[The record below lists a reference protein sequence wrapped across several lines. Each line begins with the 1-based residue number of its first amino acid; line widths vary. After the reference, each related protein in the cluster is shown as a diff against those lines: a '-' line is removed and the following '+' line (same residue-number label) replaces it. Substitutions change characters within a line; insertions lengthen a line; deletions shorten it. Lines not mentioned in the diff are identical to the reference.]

1 MKNIQRPGKAAFT
14 LIELLAVIT
23 IIVILAAI
31 VVGSMGY
38 VTDRQA
44 TEKARVQIA
53 LLSKAIEDYKLD
65 NGAYPASDDSAD
77 GTGQSRKLFEALYYD
92 AAKEGS
98 TPSGDNKIYLA
109 ELDPASN
116 KQGWTTGTASSS
128 TRILD
133 PWGNEYRYRSAYG
146 EAGSGGTASKNS
158 NTENPDFDIWSIGK
172 DGRSRPGNPTDASNK
187 DDIKN
192 F

>member
-1 MKNIQRPGKAAFT
+1 MKNIHRAGKAGFT

-23 IIVILAAI
+23 IIVILAGI

-38 VTDRQA
+38 VNDRRA
-44 TEKARVQIA
+44 TQTAKVQIA
-53 LLSKAIEDYKLD
+53 LLSKALEDYKLD
-65 NGAYPASDDSAD
+65 NGFYPPSDNTAD
-77 GTGQSRKLFEALYYD
+77 GTKQSSKLFEALYYD
-92 AAKEGS
+92 AAKEG
-98 TPSGDNKIYLA
+98 TNGSGEFKIYLN

-116 KQGWTTGTASSS
+116 KQGWTSGSASS
-128 TRILD
+128 TTKILD

-146 EAGSGGTASKNS
+146 AAAAGGTASKND
-158 NTENPDFDIWSIGK
+158 NTQNPEFDIWSTGK
-172 DGRSRPGNPTDASNK
+172 DGQSKPASPDDKVNK

>member
-1 MKNIQRPGKAAFT
+1 MKNRHRHGKAAFT

-31 VVGSMGY
+31 VVGGMGY

-44 TEKARVQIA
+44 SEKARIQIA
-53 LLSKAIEDYKLD
+53 LISKALEDYKLD
-65 NGAYPASDDSAD
+65 NGVYPPSDNTAD
-77 GTGQSRKLFEALYYD
+77 GLNQSSKLFEALYYD

-98 TPSGDNKIYLA
+98 TPSGEFKIYLA
-109 ELDPASN
+109 ELDPVNN
-116 KQGWTTGTASSS
+116 KQGWTSGTGSPT

-146 EAGSGGTASKNS
+146 TATGGTASKND
-158 NTENPDFDIWSIGK
+158 NTQNPEFDLWSAGK
-172 DGRSRPGNPTDASNK
+172 DGRSRPAMPNSKENK